1 MIILKFKLNEN
12 QISTGIIRSNW
23 IEMKCN
29 WVEIPF
35 FILSI
40 FKGQVKNK
48 MESFQRENF
57 L

>member
-12 QISTGIIRSNW
+12 QVSTGIIRSNW